1 VARYAVVLDACV
13 LVPVALADTLLR
25 IAERELYRPLRSARI
40 VAEAADA
47 IVEIHPDIPP
57 EQVQRRF
64 ADMDDTFEDALVAG
78 WEDLEDTV
86 TLPDPDDRHVVAAAV
101 RGRADAI
108 VTANVRDYPVDILG
122 PLNVEVIH
130 PDDFLLNQLD
140 LAPRVVLEVLREQAA
155 HTRRPPL
162 TPVDLIALIGPSR
175 STRLRRRSRTTDL
188 RWLSPPVVG
197 TCAPSSVG
205 SDPIT

>member
-1 VARYAVVLDACV
+1 VVLDACV

-25 IAERELYRPLRSARI
+25 IAERELYRPLWSARI
-40 VAEAADA
+40 VAEAVDA

-64 ADMDDTFEDALVAG
+64 ADMDDTFEDARVDG
-78 WEDLEDTV
+78 WEDLEDLV

-122 PLNVEVIH
+122 PLNIDVIH
-130 PDDFLLNQLD
+130 PDDFLLDQLD
-140 LAPRVVLEVLREQAA
+140 LAPRIVLEVLREQAA
-155 HTRRPPL
+155 YIRRPPL
-162 TPVDLIALIGPSR
+162 TPIDLI
-175 STRLRRRSRTTDL
+175 TRLAKSGVQGFADEAGRL
-188 RWLSPPVVG
+188 
-197 TCAPSSVG
+197 
-205 SDPIT
+205 I

>member
-1 VARYAVVLDACV
+1 MARYAVVLDACV

-25 IAERELYRPLRSARI
+25 IAERDLYRPLWSARI

-64 ADMDDTFEDALVAG
+64 ADMDDTFEDARVDG

-108 VTANVRDYPVDILG
+108 VTANVRHCPLAILG
-122 PLNVEVIH
+122 RSTSRSSTPTTSCSISWTS
-130 PDDFLLNQLD
+130 
-140 LAPRVVLEVLREQAA
+140 PRGSCSRFYESK
-155 HTRRPPL
+155 PL
-162 TPVDLIALIGPSR
+162 TPGARLSRPSTSSLDSLNR
-175 STRLRRRSRTTDL
+175 VYQG
-188 RWLSPPVVG
+188 SPAKPDG
-197 TCAPSSVG
+197 
-205 SDPIT
+205 